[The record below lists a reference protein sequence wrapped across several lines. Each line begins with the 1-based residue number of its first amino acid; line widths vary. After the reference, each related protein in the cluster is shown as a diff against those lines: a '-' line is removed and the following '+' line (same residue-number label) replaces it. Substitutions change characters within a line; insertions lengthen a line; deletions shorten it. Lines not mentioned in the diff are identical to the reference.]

1 MEKMNN
7 NELENELTEVT
18 GGAGNAGDKG
28 KKSDLT
34 PKLDSKTFTCRMCK
48 EEYPSS
54 EDGKDRRFFGGMCD
68 KCLER
73 MCRFEG

>member
-1 MEKMNN
+1 MEKMNS

-28 KKSDLT
+28 KKPELT
-34 PKLDSKTFTCRMCK
+34 PKPDSKTFTCRMCK

-54 EDGKDRRFFGGMCD
+54 EDGKDRRFLRGICD
-68 KCLER
+68 KCRIRL
-73 MCRFEG
+73 FTSG